1 VFNLLKGHEVACR
14 GARHLTLLGHTVCN
28 RGFMRL
34 VGIGKS
40 RFRTISKAINEG
52 LVRCP
57 MDARFLPKEPKP
69 QSPKRQAVWD
79 YLWALYE
86 QAAERLPDGNTLHS
100 NKRPRQG
107 AFKYDHPSMS
117 RDEVWMQDFQHRLR
131 LRQQSHHA
139 RCSICV
145 RHRLIIRRLGRGP
158 ARLAQLGEYRG
169 HLARQYRDRQVY
181 WGHRA
186 KSRTEAI
193 SGGSVTH
200 ISMICDGMDQ
210 AKHAYPKG
218 DALNAK
224 EFSSWAQPRLQATTI
239 IAHGHAILLKHQT
252 GLRMMSSL
260 IALHRL
266 RGCEFSYLSTGHSHE
281 DIDAHFSLTSSYL
294 DRFRELHTINDF
306 QNTLQTM
313 KGHFAH
319 YLHGLHLK
327 GIGGLDRKCLISKF
341 WRRRHAAEGPNDV
354 VLSTKR
360 FMSDESYQPKVF
372 LYLPASEALRLEH
385 APPPPGLARLSMD
398 VPNACFPSKV
408 WMGIHIGFYF

>member
-1 VFNLLKGHEVACR
+1 
-14 GARHLTLLGHTVCN
+14 
-28 RGFMRL
+28 
-34 VGIGKS
+34 
-40 RFRTISKAINEG
+40 
-52 LVRCP
+52 
-57 MDARFLPKEPKP
+57 
-69 QSPKRQAVWD
+69 
-79 YLWALYE
+79 
-86 QAAERLPDGNTLHS
+86 
-100 NKRPRQG
+100 
-107 AFKYDHPSMS
+107 
-117 RDEVWMQDFQHRLR
+117 MQDFQHRLR

-224 EFSSWAQPRLQATTI
+224 EFSSWVRPRLQATTI
-239 IAHGHAILLKHQT
+239 IAHGHAILVGLSPQNTPGSGSRTMELIGYMMTKPLHYIHWANVFLHLEADNCSRELKHQT

-313 KGHFAH
+313 LNNKSVRVNEPTREV
-319 YLHGLHLK
+319 
-327 GIGGLDRKCLISKF
+327 I
-341 WRRRHAAEGPNDV
+341 
-354 VLSTKR
+354 
-360 FMSDESYQPKVF
+360 VF
-372 LYLPASEALRLEH
+372 DTFH
-385 APPPPGLARLSMD
+385 D
-398 VPNACFPSKV
+398 WTFK
-408 WMGIHIGFYF
+408 